1 MTILEGA
8 DYFIRVVDLPPRVGG
23 LVSPNPD
30 GTYNLYLDEKQSRLE
45 QIDAYIHEYLHME
58 NDDFYNGKPI
68 SEIEK

>member
-1 MTILEGA
+1 MILVEGA

-30 GTYNLYLDEKQSRLE
+30 GTYNLYLDEKQSRLQ
-45 QIDAYIHEYLHME
+45 QIDSYIHEYLHMD

-68 SEIEK
+68 SEIEQ